1 MTSAYCVDPTTIR
14 SWLKQDSAHSS
25 PITVVIPEFK
35 ERLYLGRILH
45 HIFTSLQPS
54 SSFVDWL
61 DGVLCKTIT
70 SKTFYRVCDPNQLLL
85 RVALKLN
92 AVIRVYSM
100 EPCDEYITPCTRGGH
115 VTQCICMKLEYISA
129 ITNLRNV
136 SRRKPSYTFVIDRK
150 ERYSVYVVDP
160 TTLYSIIK
168 IRDTNA
174 YPVYNDST
182 LKKHLNQLLTLR
194 NPLDLNFSSQT
205 VVEPDA
211 YIEVYLSSCYVDR
224 RELLQLKNLQLLRV
238 IGQSRNKEKGVA
250 LVILGG
256 GMDIGY
262 LAVSIRLLHNKI
274 RPSLEG
280 LQPVQG
286 NFRDETYS
294 RPTFDDVSC
303 PCAQLEG
310 PHKSRPFKKVSKPVG
325 VSEAN
330 SDFTHVLKLLSMYT
344 EKEQTIVKACCY
356 LSAVSFDIER

>member
-1 MTSAYCVDPTTIR
+1 MTPDYCVAYTTIR
-14 SWLKQDSAHSS
+14 SWLKQDSTHSS
-25 PITVVIPEFK
+25 QITVVIPEFAR
-35 ERLYLGRILH
+35 RLYLGRILH

-54 SSFVDWL
+54 CSFVDWL

-70 SKTFYRVCDPNQLLL
+70 SKTFYRACDPNQLLL

-92 AVIRVYSM
+92 AVIRVYSI
-100 EPCDEYITPCTRGGH
+100 EPCDEYITPCTRGRH

-129 ITNLRNV
+129 ITNLRN
-136 SRRKPSYTFVIDRK
+136 RQPSYTFVIDRK
-150 ERYSVYVVDP
+150 ECNSVYVVDP

-168 IRDTNA
+168 IWDTNV
-174 YPVYNDST
+174 YPVYNGST
-182 LKKHLNQLLTLR
+182 LKKHLNKLFNLR
-194 NPLDLNFSSQT
+194 NPLDLNFSQT

-211 YIEVYLSSCYVDR
+211 YIEVYLSSGYVDR

-238 IGQSRNKEKGVA
+238 VGQSRCQEKGVA

-256 GMDIGY
+256 SIDICY
-262 LAVSIRLLHNKI
+262 LVVSIGLLHNKI

-280 LQPVQG
+280 LQPLQSD
-286 NFRDETYS
+286 FRDEKYS

-303 PCAQLEG
+303 PCEKLEG
-310 PHKSRPFKKVSKPVG
+310 PHKSRPFKRVSKPVG
-325 VSEAN
+325 ISEAN